1 MAKTRI
7 AINGFGRIGR
17 VTFRNLLKNENVEV
31 VAINDLT
38 DNATLAHL
46 LKYDS
51 IHGGFGGSVSSDEQ
65 YLHVN
70 GLKIHALAERD
81 PKNLPWGKMG
91 IDVVIESTGRFTD
104 YESASLHLQAGA
116 KKVIIS
122 APATGELTT
131 IVLGVNDGEI
141 KPEINIYSNASCTT
155 NCLAPMAKVLDEAFG
170 LESGFM
176 QTVHAY
182 TADQNL
188 QDAPHKDLRRAR
200 AAAYSIVPTSTGAA
214 KAVGLVL
221 PHLKGKLNGSSL
233 RVPIPDGSITD
244 FTATLKK
251 PATVAEINA
260 AFKAAADGPLKG
272 ILEYTEDPIV
282 SIDIVGNKHSCIYD
296 SGLTIVLGNTVKI
309 LGWYDN
315 EAGYSAR
322 LADLAAIVGAQV
334 A

>member
-1 MAKTRI
+1 MAKIRV

-17 VTFRNLLKNENVEV
+17 VTFGNLLKNKNVEV

-38 DNATLAHL
+38 DNETLAHL

-51 IHGGFGGSVSSDEQ
+51 IHGRFDGTVSSDADF
-65 YLHVN
+65 LIVN
-70 GLKIHALAERD
+70 GIKIHALAEKD
-81 PKNLPWGKMG
+81 PTLLPWKKLEV
-91 IDVVIESTGRFTD
+91 DVVIESTGRFTD
-104 YESASLHLQAGA
+104 SEKAKLHIQAGCR
-116 KKVIIS
+116 KVIIS
-122 APATGELTT
+122 APATGDVAT
-131 IVLGVNDGEI
+131 IVLGVNDQEI
-141 KPEINIYSNASCTT
+141 KPETTIYSNASCTT

-244 FTATLKK
+244 FTAVLKK
-251 PATVAEINA
+251 AATVEEINA

-272 ILEYTEDPIV
+272 ILEYQADPIV
-282 SIDIVGNKHSCIYD
+282 SIDIVGNNHSCIYD

-322 LADLAAIVGAQV
+322 LADLAARVGSL
-334 A
+334 

>member
-17 VTFRNLLKNENVEV
+17 ITFRNLISMDNVEV

-51 IHGGFGGSVSSDEQ
+51 AHGIFDGDISSDAEAL
-65 YLHVN
+65 YVN
-70 GLKIHALAERD
+70 GIKIHALAEKD
-81 PKNLPWGKMG
+81 PTQLPWGKLG

-104 YESASLHLQAGA
+104 AEKAGMHLTAGA

-122 APATGELTT
+122 APGTGDVQT
-131 IVLGVNDGEI
+131 IVLGVNDN
-141 KPEINIYSNASCTT
+141 EINHDRKIYSNASCTT

-170 LESGFM
+170 IESGFM

-182 TADQNL
+182 TADQSL

-200 AAAYSIVPTSTGAA
+200 AAAISIVPTSTGAA

-221 PHLKGKLNGSSL
+221 PHLNGKLNGSSL
-233 RVPIPDGSITD
+233 RVPTITGSITD
-244 FTATLKK
+244 FTVTLKK
-251 PATVAEINA
+251 AATAAEVNA
-260 AFKAAADGPLKG
+260 AFKAAAEGSLKG
-272 ILEYTEDPIV
+272 ILQYTDEPLV
-282 SIDIVGNKHSCIYD
+282 SVDIIGNKHSCIFD
-296 SGLTIVLGNTVKI
+296 SGLTIVLGNTVKV

-322 LADLAAIVGAQV
+322 LADLATRV
-334 A
+334 